1 MSRQTNAR
9 LSLTSGNSF
18 LTWSVVVVVPV
29 TIDELLLVVE
39 VPDVLILRL
48 EAALASCSSRAL
60 NSSLCDGIVDSGER
74 SAEQV
79 EEVVLEVHAAE
90 DAGQILVEA
99 VVGDGQ
105 PDSLDKGSLHPGEP
119 VVRESGVLGLLAQGE
134 GDQQAKNAEK
144 FCNSHIY
151 F

>member
-1 MSRQTNAR
+1 MHAASYLRCTIEYDRKREFVSRKHLATKRGLKASAIKQLKLILVSRQTNAI

-99 VVGDGQ
+99 VVGDG
-105 PDSLDKGSLHPGEP
+105 
-119 VVRESGVLGLLAQGE
+119 
-134 GDQQAKNAEK
+134 
-144 FCNSHIY
+144 
-151 F
+151 

>member
-1 MSRQTNAR
+1 M
-9 LSLTSGNSF
+9 TSGNSF

-99 VVGDGQ
+99 VVGDG
-105 PDSLDKGSLHPGEP
+105 
-119 VVRESGVLGLLAQGE
+119 
-134 GDQQAKNAEK
+134 
-144 FCNSHIY
+144 
-151 F
+151 